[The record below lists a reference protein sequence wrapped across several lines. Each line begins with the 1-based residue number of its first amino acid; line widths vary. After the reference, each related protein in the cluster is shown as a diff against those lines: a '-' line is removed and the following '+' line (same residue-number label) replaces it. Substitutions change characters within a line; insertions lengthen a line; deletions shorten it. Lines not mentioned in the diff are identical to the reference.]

1 MKNLKINQST
11 KIILTILIVGII
23 GTLIVKLFEYI
34 FGVANVFY
42 FSVIVVAI
50 VGVIVVPTLQIINY
64 YKK

>member
-1 MKNLKINQST
+1 MKNLKMNQSI
-11 KIILTILIVGII
+11 KIIIAILIVGII
-23 GTLIVKLFEYI
+23 GSTIIKIFEYI

-42 FSVIVVAI
+42 FAVIVVSI

>member
-1 MKNLKINQST
+1 MKNLKINQSI
-11 KIILTILIVGII
+11 KIILAMLIVGTI
-23 GTLIVKLFEYI
+23 GTIIVKLFEYI

>member
-1 MKNLKINQST
+1 MKNLTINQST

-23 GTLIVKLFEYI
+23 GTLIIKLFEYI

>member
-1 MKNLKINQST
+1 MKNLKINQSI

-23 GTLIVKLFEYI
+23 GTLIIKLFEYI

>member
-1 MKNLKINQST
+1 MKNLKMNQSI
-11 KIILTILIVGII
+11 KIILSILIVGII
-23 GTLIVKLFEYI
+23 GTTIIKIFECF

-42 FSVIVVAI
+42 FAVIVVAI

>member
-1 MKNLKINQST
+1 MKNLKINQSI
-11 KIILTILIVGII
+11 KIILTLLIVGTIGSLII
-23 GTLIVKLFEYI
+23 KLFEYI

>member
-1 MKNLKINQST
+1 MKNLKINQSI
-11 KIILTILIVGII
+11 KIILAMLIVGTI